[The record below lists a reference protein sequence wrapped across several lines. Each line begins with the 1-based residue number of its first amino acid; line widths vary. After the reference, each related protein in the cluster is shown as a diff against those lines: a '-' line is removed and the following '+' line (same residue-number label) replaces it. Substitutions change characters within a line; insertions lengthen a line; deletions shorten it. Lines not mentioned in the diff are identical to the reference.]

1 MRRSPKAESKSARR
15 STPEPFV
22 ARLTLR
28 ALAREGRALER
39 YGRVLT
45 KSCRAHPPPYG
56 QAWYG
61 ETYRKLAADPRWLAN
76 SLIANASKE
85 GEGSRKLWNLVAR
98 VEDEAIAEQVR
109 LHAIDESRHAL
120 IYIALLNL
128 AFPKAVGAAQLREL
142 RRLSPGYASTDRPT
156 PLEPSTTAIVM
167 DELVQMNIGEIRTR
181 IHQLMLR
188 PVITL
193 HCPANNR
200 AKLGAMMDALLDD
213 ETRHIAYTAKIIND
227 FADRSSRTAISNL
240 FSRRLSDFNDITLEE
255 VGQKSFDGA

>member
-1 MRRSPKAESKSARR
+1 MS
-15 STPEPFV
+15 EPFV
-22 ARLTLR
+22 AHLTLE
-28 ALAREGRALER
+28 ALGGRGRALKR
-39 YGRVLT
+39 YGRML
-45 KSCRAHPPPYG
+45 KKACRTHPPPYG

-61 ETYRKLAADPRWLAN
+61 ETYRKLAVDPRWLAN
-76 SLIANASKE
+76 SLVANASKE

-98 VEDEAIAEQVR
+98 VEDGSIAEKVR

-128 AFPKAVGAAQLREL
+128 AFPKAVSALQLRAL
-142 RRLSPGYASTDRPT
+142 RRLSPGYASFDRPA
-156 PLEPSTTAIVM
+156 PLAPSTTDIVM

-193 HCPANNR
+193 HCPASNR

-213 ETRHIAYTAKIIND
+213 ETRHIAYTAQIIDD
-227 FADRSSRTAISNL
+227 FAARDSATAITNL
-240 FSRRLSDFNDITLEE
+240 FSRRLADFNDITLEE
-255 VGQKSFDGA
+255 VGQQSFDGG

>member
-1 MRRSPKAESKSARR
+1 MS
-15 STPEPFV
+15 EPFV
-22 ARLTLR
+22 AHLTLE
-28 ALAREGRALER
+28 ALRGYRHALER
-39 YGRVLT
+39 YGRML
-45 KSCRAHPPPYG
+45 KKACRAHPPPYG

-61 ETYRKLAADPRWLAN
+61 EIYRKLAVDPRWLAN
-76 SLIANASKE
+76 SLVANASKE

-98 VEDEAIAEQVR
+98 VEDGSIAEKVR

-128 AFPKAVGAAQLREL
+128 AFPKAVSAAQLRAL
-142 RRLSPGYASTDRPT
+142 RRLSPGYASFDRPA
-156 PLEPSTTAIVM
+156 PLAPSTTAIVM

-193 HCPANNR
+193 HCPRGNR

-213 ETRHIAYTAKIIND
+213 ETRHIAYTAQIIDD
-227 FADRSSRTAISNL
+227 FAAKGSATAVTNL
-240 FSRRLSDFNDITLEE
+240 FSRRLADFNDITLEE
-255 VGQKSFDGA
+255 VGQRSFDGG